1 MTRTWLIDDR
11 TIAKKVKNTAPL
23 SAHEIHACGATRECP
38 NCRYHIDNSDVF
50 HEWPGLPAGVK
61 FNPSDI
67 ELLEHLAAKC
77 GVGIIKPH
85 NLIDEFILTLEGDK
99 GICYTH
105 PKNLPG
111 AKKDGTSVYFF
122 HRTFNAYT
130 TGQRKRRR
138 VQSECSSNEEHVR
151 WHKTGKTK
159 PVMENG
165 VQKGW
170 KKIMVLHK
178 GAKMSKPDKSN
189 WVVHQYHLGPE
200 GDEREGEYVVSKI
213 FHQQPKLSDNNDGS
227 PVIEIHDSLAV
238 QTIPG
243 TPNPNPPNP
252 PRPGIHENI
261 VDDNTPLSAFQE
273 GDSSIGA
280 SHVPPPLAGLE
291 NDMDYPPCLAGESQA
306 VQTDYLNGIEDS
318 WLCKE
323 ILDSTSHLNNPG
335 LNHVSY
341 SGFSCNSNAET
352 GINNTSAGFF
362 DLENLELDTP
372 PDFQLSDLNFDSQ
385 DSVFGWLDH
394 L

>member
-1 MTRTWLIDDR
+1 MARTWLIDDR

-38 NCRYHIDNSDVF
+38 NCRYPIDNSDVSY
-50 HEWPGLPAGVK
+50 EWPGLPAGVK
-61 FNPSDI
+61 FNPSDM

-77 GVGIIKPH
+77 GEGNIKPH
-85 NLIDEFILTLEGDK
+85 KLIDEFIPTLEGDK

-105 PKNLPG
+105 PEKLPG
-111 AKKDGTSVYFF
+111 AKKDGSSVYFF
-122 HRTFNAYT
+122 HRTFNAYA

-138 VQSECSSNEEHVR
+138 VQNECSSNKEHVR

-170 KKIMVLHK
+170 KKIMVLYK
-178 GAKMSKPDKSN
+178 AAKISKPDKSN

-200 GDEREGEYVVSKI
+200 EDERGGEYVVSKI
-213 FHQQPKLSDNNDGS
+213 FHQQPKQSDKNDDS
-227 PVIEIHDSLAV
+227 PVNEVRDGLAL
-238 QTIPG
+238 QTSPR

-252 PRPGIHENI
+252 PRPGLHDNV
-261 VDDNTPLSAFQE
+261 VDDNTPLSGVQE
-273 GDSSIGA
+273 GGSMIGA
-280 SHVPPPLAGLE
+280 SHVAPPSIGLDD
-291 NDMDYPPCLAGESQA
+291 DMGYPTWLAGESQA
-306 VQTDYLNGIEDS
+306 VETDDLNYIEDS

-341 SGFSCNSNAET
+341 SGFCRDNKAET
-352 GINNTSAGFF
+352 GTNNTSAGSF
-362 DLENLELDTP
+362 DLENIELDTP

-385 DSVFGWLDH
+385 DSTFDWLDR